1 MLLMNFS
8 GSNIDWGM
16 EMKTLVY
23 INKNILK
30 DSGGPIG
37 YCNNIYKEAI
47 KRNDKDVHFL
57 DIPVVEHSET
67 YNFLK
72 KSKFLWVF
80 KRNIQFF
87 KLIYGNNHI
96 AATDLNQYEAIHFH
110 NPLDMYLVRDSLKDY
125 KGICILTS
133 HSPTLAS
140 KEALID
146 LSMVEKFIFKPL
158 QSKLIRMDEY
168 AFDKADYYIFPCEEA
183 EEPYIS
189 DWDKFEEYKSR
200 KSVKYVP
207 TGTHQCVAKTAKSDI
222 RKKYGIPND
231 AFVISYVGRHNE
243 IKGYDKLKEIG
254 EVILRETPNCY
265 FLIAGAEHPFHGLNH
280 DRWIEVGWT
289 NDPHSVINASDIF
302 VLPNKN
308 TYFDL
313 ILLEVMSLGKP
324 VLFTFTGGN
333 KFMYKLNKGGLFKY
347 STVNEAI
354 TELKKIMKFSPS
366 DLEKIGNTNKDIFN
380 DNFTVSKFYENY
392 KSVLKEI
399 ERENKK

>member
-1 MLLMNFS
+1 M
-8 GSNIDWGM
+8 
-16 EMKTLVY
+16 
-23 INKNILK
+23 
-30 DSGGPIG
+30 
-37 YCNNIYKEAI
+37 
-47 KRNDKDVHFL
+47 
-57 DIPVVEHSET
+57 
-67 YNFLK
+67 
-72 KSKFLWVF
+72 
-80 KRNIQFF
+80 
-87 KLIYGNNHI
+87 
-96 AATDLNQYEAIHFH
+96 
-110 NPLDMYLVRDSLKDY
+110 
-125 KGICILTS
+125 
-133 HSPTLAS
+133 
-140 KEALID
+140 
-146 LSMVEKFIFKPL
+146 
-158 QSKLIRMDEY
+158 
-168 AFDKADYYIFPCEEA
+168 
-183 EEPYIS
+183 
-189 DWDKFEEYKSR
+189 
-200 KSVKYVP
+200 
-207 TGTHQCVAKTAKSDI
+207 
-222 RKKYGIPND
+222 
-231 AFVISYVGRHNE
+231 
-243 IKGYDKLKEIG
+243 
-254 EVILRETPNCY
+254 ILRETPNCY

-366 DLEKIGNTNKDIFN
+366 DLGKIGNTNKDIFN